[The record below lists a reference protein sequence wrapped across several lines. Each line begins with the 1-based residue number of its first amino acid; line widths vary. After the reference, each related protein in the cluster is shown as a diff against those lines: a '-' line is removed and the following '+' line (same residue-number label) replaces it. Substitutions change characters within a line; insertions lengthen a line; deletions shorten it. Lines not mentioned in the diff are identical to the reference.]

1 MNARLRTA
9 LAALPAR
16 QLNLL
21 CIGVVAIAAML
32 AWTACVRG
40 PLLAWRQQRAALVA
54 LHASAGAAA
63 AMRAAAAPAA
73 AAGQPPAPPTV
84 LALIGALD
92 RGAKLAGVT
101 VTSAAQGTELT
112 VAGLRQQVVDVSAV
126 GGYAA
131 IHAWLDDIERTQPAV
146 GIVQLQLLPGDAGGQ
161 RKATLQLAIYGP
173 PSQP

>member
-1 MNARLRTA
+1 MSERLRTA

-40 PLLAWRQQRAALVA
+40 PLVAWRQQGAALAALRASATAPAATRAAE
-54 LHASAGAAA
+54 AAA
-63 AMRAAAAPAA
+63 AAALPA
-73 AAGQPPAPPTV
+73 APPTP
-84 LALIGALD
+84 LALIGAL
-92 RGAKLAGVT
+92 GHAAKPAGVT
-101 VTSAAQGTELT
+101 VTSAAQGGERT
-112 VAGLRQQVVDVSAV
+112 VAGLRQQTVDVTAT
-126 GGYAA
+126 GAYGA
-131 IHAWLDDIERTQPAV
+131 ILAWLDGIERTQPAV
-146 GIVQLQLLPGDAGGQ
+146 GIVQLELQPGDAGGQ